1 MNAKAQI
8 PESGI
13 ILGMSNADYHALPS
27 VSSSMLKTILRSP
40 AHYADAYLSEKTRKE
55 PTASMVLGSLTH
67 TLFLEP
73 ENFGSEYIIAPEC
86 DRRTKEGKAVY
97 AAFQDAA
104 DGLTV
109 ITAEQLQTAQAM
121 SNALCGHI
129 IHEAMTGGH
138 AEASIFYS
146 ASVGGVGM
154 ACRIRPDYHIPPC
167 DTWPTGLI
175 IDVKTTDDARP
186 EAFARTCVNFGYDL
200 SAAMYCDGFMR
211 HYGTAEP
218 PLFLLPVVERD
229 SPHAVACYECSPEM
243 LDKGNEKYRKALELL
258 TICRL
263 AGEWPGYD
271 SGIQLLNLPKW
282 A

>member
-1 MNAKAQI
+1 MNAKARI
-8 PESGI
+8 PDAGLV
-13 ILGMSNADYHALPS
+13 LGLSNADYHALPS

-40 AHYADAYLSEKTRKE
+40 AHYRAAYLDGAPRKE
-55 PTASMVLGSLTH
+55 PSASMILGSLTH

-73 ENFGSEYIIAPEC
+73 EQYGSEYIVAPEC
-86 DRRTKEGKAVY
+86 DRRTKEGNAVY

-104 DGLTV
+104 DGLTI

-121 SNALCGHI
+121 ANALCGHI

-138 AEASIFYS
+138 AEASIFWTDDNT
-146 ASVGGVGM
+146 GL

-167 DTWPTGLI
+167 DTWPSGLI

-200 SAAMYCDGFMR
+200 SAAMYCGGFQQ
-211 HYGTAEP
+211 HYVTDEP
-218 PLFLLPVVERD
+218 PLFLLLVVERD
-229 SPHAVACYECSPEM
+229 APYAVACYECSPEM
-243 LDKGNEKYRKALELL
+243 LDKGNEKYRKAMQLL
-258 TICRL
+258 ADST
-263 AGEWPGYD
+263 ASGEWPAYD
-271 SGIQLLNLPKW
+271 EGIQLLNLPKW

>member
-13 ILGMSNADYHALPS
+13 IIGLSNADYHSMSS

-40 AHYADAYLSEKTRKE
+40 AHYRAAYLEDAPRKE
-55 PTASMVLGSLTH
+55 PSASMILGSLTH
-67 TLFLEP
+67 TMFLEP
-73 ENFGSEYIIAPEC
+73 EQYGSEYIVAPDC

-97 AAFQDAA
+97 SAFQDAA
-104 DGLTV
+104 DGLTI

-121 SNALCGHI
+121 ANALCGHI

-138 AEASIFYS
+138 AEASIFWTDDNT
-146 ASVGGVGM
+146 GL

-167 DTWPTGLI
+167 DTWPSGLI

-200 SAAMYCDGFMR
+200 SAAMYCDGFQQ
-211 HYGTAEP
+211 HYVTDEP
-218 PLFLLPVVERD
+218 PLFLLLVVERD
-229 SPHAVACYECSPEM
+229 APYAVACYECSPEM
-243 LDKGNEKYRKALELL
+243 LDKGNEKYRKAMQLL
-258 TICRL
+258 ADST
-263 AGEWPGYD
+263 ASGEWPAYD
-271 SGIQLLNLPKW
+271 EGIQLLNLPKW

>member
-1 MNAKAQI
+1 MNAKTEI
-8 PESGI
+8 PASGM
-13 ILGMSNADYHALPS
+13 ILGLSNADYHSMSS
-27 VSSSMLKTILRSP
+27 VSSSQLKTILRSP
-40 AHYADAYLSEKTRKE
+40 AHYRAAYLDGAPRKE

-104 DGLTV
+104 EGLTI

-121 SNALCGHI
+121 ANALCGHI

-138 AEASIFYS
+138 AEASIFWTDE
-146 ASVGGVGM
+146 VTGL

-167 DTWPTGLI
+167 ETWPTGLI
-175 IDVKTTDDARP
+175 IDVKTTDDARH
-186 EAFARTCVNFGYDL
+186 EAFSRTCVTYGYDL
-200 SAAMYCDGFMR
+200 SAAMYCDGFQQ
-211 HYGTAEP
+211 HYGTDEP
-218 PLFLLPVVERD
+218 PLFLLLVVERD

-243 LDKGNEKYRKALELL
+243 LDKGNEKYRKAMQLL
-258 TICRL
+258 ADST
-263 AGEWPGYD
+263 ASGEWPAYD
-271 SGIQLLNLPKW
+271 EGIQLLNLPKW

>member
-8 PESGI
+8 EPGI
-13 ILGMSNADYHALPS
+13 VLGMSNADYHDMPS
-27 VSSSMLKTILRSP
+27 VSSSKLKTILRSP
-40 AHYADAYLSEKTRKE
+40 AHYHAAYLSEKPRKE

-73 ENFGSEYIIAPEC
+73 EQYGSEYIIAPEC
-86 DRRTKEGKAVY
+86 DHRTKEGKAVY
-97 AAFQDAA
+97 AAFLDAA
-104 DGLTV
+104 EGKTIV
-109 ITAEQLQTAQAM
+109 TAEQLETAQSMASAM
-121 SNALCGHI
+121 CGHI

-138 AEASIFYS
+138 AEASIFWDDEQT
-146 ASVGGVGM
+146 GL

-200 SAAMYCDGFMR
+200 SAAMYCDGFQT
-211 HYGTAEP
+211 HYGTDEP
-218 PLFLLPVVERD
+218 PLFLLLVVERD
-229 SPHAVACYECSPEM
+229 APHAVACYECSPEM
-243 LDKGNEKYRKALELL
+243 LEKGNNKYRDAM
-258 TICRL
+258 RML
-263 AGEWPGYD
+263 ADCTASDEWPGYD
-271 SGIQLLNLPKW
+271 DGIQLLNLPKW